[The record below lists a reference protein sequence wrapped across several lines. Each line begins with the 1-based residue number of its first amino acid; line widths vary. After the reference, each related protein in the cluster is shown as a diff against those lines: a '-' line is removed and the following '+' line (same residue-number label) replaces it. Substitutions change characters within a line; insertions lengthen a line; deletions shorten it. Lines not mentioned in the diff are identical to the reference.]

1 MLLDSIGHRPG
12 VLPSILQGPGQPS
25 HNKHLAPDVSGAEV
39 EKPWSKVRVK
49 DECRLVVLVERIIGI
64 QGRDLFQGKSGLWWR
79 MVQKLWL
86 S

>member
-39 EKPWSKVRVK
+39 EKPWSKVRLK
-49 DECRLVVLVERIIGI
+49 DE
-64 QGRDLFQGKSGLWWR
+64 
-79 MVQKLWL
+79 
-86 S
+86 